1 MYRLKRFNKKQ
12 STTLNPQDDKFIVF
26 NPHSLKPCVPHLNG
40 FIGICSIDPG
50 VRNFCIR
57 VGCYS
62 TITKKT
68 TTCLYKNYD
77 LCDQKYNKSDLN
89 YIGANTYY
97 YGALVEIIKENIDTI
112 SSCQYVAV
120 ESQLKVNYDLIR
132 MGQHILSTL
141 MILMKD
147 IGNRPLIIEIDSRAK
162 TQMLNA
168 PPGMDK
174 PARKKWAHA
183 KGVEFLRLDGDT
195 TWAEYVQGVKK
206 GDDYGDVIC
215 YEKCILIFL
224 LYKKALPMPSK

>member
-12 STTLNPQDDKFIVF
+12 STSLNPQDDKFIVF
-26 NPHSLKPCVPHLNG
+26 NPHSEKPCVPHKDG
-40 FIGICSIDPG
+40 SIGICSIDPG

-68 TTCLYKNYD
+68 TTCLLKNYD
-77 LCDQKYNKSDLN
+77 LCEPKYNNPELN
-89 YIGANTYY
+89 HIGANTYY
-97 YGALVEIIKENIDTI
+97 YGALVEIIKENIDIIT
-112 SSCQYVAV
+112 SCQYVAV

-141 MILMKD
+141 MVLTIDK
-147 IGNRPLIIEIDSRAK
+147 GNRPLIIEIDARAK

-168 PPGMDK
+168 PPKMDK
-174 PARKKWAHA
+174 PARKKWAQEVGSH
-183 KGVEFLRLDGDT
+183 FLELDGELD
-195 TWAEYVQGVKK
+195 WAKFVKEVKK

-215 YEKCILIFL
+215 YEKCILILL
-224 LYKKALPMPSK
+224 LYLEAIPMPSK